1 MTLAR
6 IAGAVYVITFV
17 AGTLALLVPAGRM
30 VSNLVA
36 AISYIAVTLLFYQLF
51 KPVDRNVSLLAAVVS
66 LAGCIMG
73 LLSGLRMA
81 PIQIN
86 PLAFFGVYCLL
97 IGYLVFNS
105 TYLPKFLGVLMA
117 FGGLGWLTFA
127 VPSVA
132 RSLSPYN
139 FGPGI
144 LAEGLLTLWLLIAGV
159 NRDRWNAMAASQRTN
174 L

>member
-1 MTLAR
+1 MSLAR
-6 IAGAVYVITFV
+6 IAGAVYLVTFI
-17 AGTLALLVPAGRM
+17 AGTLALLVPTGRM
-30 VSNLVA
+30 MSNLVA
-36 AISYIAVTLLFYQLF
+36 AISYIVVTLLFYQLF
-51 KPVDRNVSLLAAVVS
+51 KPVNRKVSLLAAIVS
-66 LAGCIMG
+66 LAGCVMG
-73 LLSGLRMA
+73 LLSALRMA

-105 TYLPKFLGVLMA
+105 TFLPKFLGVLMV

-127 VPSVA
+127 VPSIA

-139 FGPGI
+139 FAPGI
-144 LAEGLLTLWLLIAGV
+144 LAEGMLTLWLLLAP
-159 NRDRWNAMAASQRTN
+159 RSRA